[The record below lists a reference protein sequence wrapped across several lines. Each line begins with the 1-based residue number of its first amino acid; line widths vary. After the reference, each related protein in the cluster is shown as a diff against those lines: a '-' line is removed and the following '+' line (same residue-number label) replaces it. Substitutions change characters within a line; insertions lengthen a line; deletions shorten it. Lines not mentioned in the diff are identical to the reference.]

1 MPRKDIHK
9 DAEKAGTLWKKG
21 QSGNPKGRP
30 KKIYTV
36 LKEKGFSG
44 DDIKTAFG
52 EMAWYTLNELKQVH
66 KDEKKPVIMRIVAN
80 QFYLALSKGD
90 WGKVKEILE
99 HTIGKPTQGLEHTG
113 KDGQELPPIIFLQ
126 APDDDEKDSK

>member
-1 MPRKDIHK
+1 MP
-9 DAEKAGTLWKKG
+9 KG
-21 QSGNPKGRP
+21 EHLKGKGGLKFGSGQPTDRGGRP

-99 HTIGKPTQGLEHTG
+99 HTIGRPTQGLEHSG

-126 APDDDEKDSK
+126 APDDDDNSSK

>member
-1 MPRKDIHK
+1 MPKPENVKPH
-9 DAEKAGTLWKKG
+9 EWKKG

-52 EMAWYTLNELKQVH
+52 EMAWYTLKELKQVH

-99 HTIGKPTQGLEHTG
+99 HTIGKPTQGLEHSG
-113 KDGQELPPIIFLQ
+113 KGGQELPPIIFVQ
-126 APDDDEKDSK
+126 APEDDDNSSK